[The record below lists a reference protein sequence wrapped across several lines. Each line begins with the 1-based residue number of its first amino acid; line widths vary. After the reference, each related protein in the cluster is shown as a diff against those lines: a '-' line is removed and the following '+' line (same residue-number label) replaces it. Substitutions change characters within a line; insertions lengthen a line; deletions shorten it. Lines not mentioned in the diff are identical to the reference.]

1 MRESSITFFASSTS
15 IWLGRLAVLIAMSIY
30 AGNFVASRFS
40 IHQTSLSAYDLVA
53 LRFSVAGILLLP
65 ILFHLGIKNLGGMG
79 WQRGMILTCV
89 AGAPYMMLMLSGLHF
104 APASHGAVLNP
115 GFVPIV
121 ATVGMWITANVR
133 ISPTRVIA
141 LGVIVVG
148 LVLVTSFSLS
158 HEPRLLWGDTLLLL
172 SGLSW
177 GVFTVLVRVWRLNP
191 LHVAVVVSVLS
202 LAYVPPYLLFIS
214 HGIATAPA
222 SHVVFQAI
230 NQGVFNAIVALY
242 LFAFGVRTLGPHNA
256 ALFSP
261 LVPILATLFAIP
273 LLGEQPSFIQW
284 IGIILVVLGMFSAA
298 RQPLT

>member
-1 MRESSITFFASSTS
+1 
-15 IWLGRLAVLIAMSIY
+15 
-30 AGNFVASRFS
+30 
-40 IHQTSLSAYDLVA
+40 
-53 LRFSVAGILLLP
+53 
-65 ILFHLGIKNLGGMG
+65 
-79 WQRGMILTCV
+79 
-89 AGAPYMMLMLSGLHF
+89 MMLMLGGLHF
-104 APASHGAVLNP
+104 SPASHGAVLNP

-121 ATVGMWITANVR
+121 TTVGMWIIANVR
-133 ISPTRVIA
+133 ISLTQVIA
-141 LGVIVVG
+141 LNVIVVG
-148 LVLVTSFSLS
+148 LILITSFSLS
-158 HEPRLLWGDTLLLL
+158 HEPRLLLGDTLLLL

-202 LAYVPPYLLFIS
+202 LAYVPPYLLFMS
-214 HGIATAPA
+214 HGIATAPIL
-222 SHVVFQAI
+222 HVVFQAI

-284 IGIILVVLGMFSAA
+284 IGIILVMLGMFSAA
-298 RQPLT
+298 RQPLDVVNSRPSLP